1 MEGLTCCISGK
12 RKVIQAAVQVVK
24 EGERER
30 DKCMRQGCCAYIWRG
45 TL

>member
-24 EGERER
+24 EGER
-30 DKCMRQGCCAYIWRG
+30 DN
-45 TL
+45 